1 MMYTPIFFS
10 LGLISIA
17 NAFPSYVGRVEH
29 AKMQFHHTTQTSP
42 SFTSLNAWPPF
53 NKGPSEEVVSVVD
66 EPVDNELVPG
76 PLGVKNGIAAA
87 VWVSLV
93 SWAFLFAP
101 GALNSDADIALIT
114 KLISQPVPRPEDVN
128 QIWFALW
135 NFFAVVP
142 AALAALSAPTG
153 KGQRLNAV
161 PFLWGSAFFGYFAL
175 GPYFATR
182 TERTGPLG
190 KSDLGWSSRNIFE
203 NRAFG
208 VGLSALTISAL
219 YSSDIFVPD
228 FDFTA
233 TLADFIN
240 LLSGSRFV
248 SVASVDICLMSV
260 LAAVLVSEDC
270 KLRGWED
277 KSIPLLF
284 GTILLPVLGPSIY
297 LAVRP
302 ELDE

>member
-1 MMYTPIFFS
+1 M
-10 LGLISIA
+10 G
-17 NAFPSYVGRVEH
+17 
-29 AKMQFHHTTQTSP
+29 TTQTSP
-42 SFTSLNAWPPF
+42 SFTSLNAWSPF

-161 PFLWGSAFFGYFAL
+161 PFLWGSAFFRLLCTWSLFCYS
-175 GPYFATR
+175 YR
-182 TERTGPLG
+182 
-190 KSDLGWSSRNIFE
+190 KNWSSRKK
-203 NRAFG
+203 R
-208 VGLSALTISAL
+208 
-219 YSSDIFVPD
+219 PW
-228 FDFTA
+228 
-233 TLADFIN
+233 
-240 LLSGSRFV
+240 
-248 SVASVDICLMSV
+248 
-260 LAAVLVSEDC
+260 LVITEY
-270 KLRGWED
+270 
-277 KSIPLLF
+277 F
-284 GTILLPVLGPSIY
+284 
-297 LAVRP
+297 
-302 ELDE
+302 

>member
-1 MMYTPIFFS
+1 M
-10 LGLISIA
+10 G
-17 NAFPSYVGRVEH
+17 
-29 AKMQFHHTTQTSP
+29 
-42 SFTSLNAWPPF
+42 
-53 NKGPSEEVVSVVD
+53 
-66 EPVDNELVPG
+66 
-76 PLGVKNGIAAA
+76 
-87 VWVSLV
+87 
-93 SWAFLFAP
+93 
-101 GALNSDADIALIT
+101 
-114 KLISQPVPRPEDVN
+114 
-128 QIWFALW
+128 W

-161 PFLWGSAFFGYFAL
+161 PFLWGSAFFRLLCTWSLFCYS
-175 GPYFATR
+175 YR
-182 TERTGPLG
+182 
-190 KSDLGWSSRNIFE
+190 KNWSSRKIFE

-260 LAAVLVSEDC
+260 LAAVLVS
-270 KLRGWED
+270 
-277 KSIPLLF
+277 
-284 GTILLPVLGPSIY
+284 
-297 LAVRP
+297 
-302 ELDE
+302 